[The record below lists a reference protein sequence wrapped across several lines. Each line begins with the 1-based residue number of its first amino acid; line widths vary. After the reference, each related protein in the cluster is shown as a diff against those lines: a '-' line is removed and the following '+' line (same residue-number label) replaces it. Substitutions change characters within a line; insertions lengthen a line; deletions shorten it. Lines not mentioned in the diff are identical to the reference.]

1 MRNLKK
7 HLLHTLSI
15 LALGTGILTLG
26 NTVFATEAQ
35 SNEPPAAGRD
45 YRIVLKEAG
54 EQGNKDVVP
63 QAIDKK

>member
-7 HLLHTLSI
+7 HLLYTLSI

-26 NTVFATEAQ
+26 NTAFAAEAR
-35 SNEPPAAGRD
+35 SNESPAAGRD
-45 YRIVLKEAG
+45 YRIALKEAR

>member
-7 HLLHTLSI
+7 HLLYTLSI

-26 NTVFATEAQ
+26 NTVFAAEAR

-45 YRIVLKEAG
+45 YRIALKETR

>member
-7 HLLHTLSI
+7 HLLIALSI
-15 LALGTGILTLG
+15 LTVSAGVLTLG
-26 NTVFATEAQ
+26 NTAFAAEAR
-35 SNEPPAAGRD
+35 SNESPAAGRD
-45 YRIVLKEAG
+45 YRIALKKAG